1 MLELRHL
8 RTLLTLREAGSLVE
22 ASERLHLT
30 QSALSHQ
37 LKDLE
42 QRLGTSLFVRKTKPI
57 RFTTAGLRLL
67 RLGDNVLPQVRQAE
81 RDLQR
86 LSGGQAGRLHMAIE
100 CHSCFQWLMPT
111 IDQFRT
117 AWPEVEVDF
126 ASGFFFAPLPAL
138 ARGELD
144 LVVTSD
150 PQDIPGLSYV
160 PLFTYEA
167 MLAIGNQHRLTERN
181 HIEPQDLAGETLICY
196 PVERNRLDIFT
207 QFLEPAGV
215 EPADVRNAELTIMMM
230 QLVASGRGVC
240 CLPSWAITEYLQRGY
255 VSARPLGRD
264 GLFGTLYA
272 AVREDMLDMSYLQD
286 FLLTAKDISFATL
299 EGVTAKT
306 VG

>member
-42 QRLGTSLFVRKTKPI
+42 QRLETSLFVRKTKPI

-67 RLGDNVLPQVRQAE
+67 RLADNVLPQVRQAE

-111 IDQFRT
+111 IDQFRN

-167 MLAIGNQHRLTERN
+167 MLAIGNQHRLTERT

-240 CLPSWAITEYLQRGY
+240 CLPNWAITEYLQRGY